1 MRRAAVIFCV
11 FAALV
16 GVPALGFGQWLQYP
30 TEGIPRK
37 PDGKPD
43 FTAPAPRLP
52 DGHPDLSGIWH
63 AAQPRQCVNGAGDSV
78 PCGNEIG
85 GSPLGGN
92 LGRNLPGSALP
103 YQPWAAKL
111 MQERHAVLSVDDPH
125 VRCLPD
131 NPPRAWT
138 LPHLTKAVH
147 APKLL
152 ILLYEVNA
160 MYRQIFIDGRPFP
173 DIPRRHGTATRS
185 GTGTATRSSSRRGAS
200 ATTCGSTRGAAR

>member
-1 MRRAAVIFCV
+1 MPRAAVIFCV
-11 FAALV
+11 LAAVV
-16 GVPALGFGQWLQYP
+16 GAPAPGFGQWLRYP

-92 LGRNLPGSALP
+92 LGRNLPGGD
-103 YQPWAAKL
+103 QDRK
-111 MQERHAVLSVDDPH
+111 SV
-125 VRCLPD
+125 V
-131 NPPRAWT
+131 
-138 LPHLTKAVH
+138 
-147 APKLL
+147 
-152 ILLYEVNA
+152 
-160 MYRQIFIDGRPFP
+160 
-173 DIPRRHGTATRS
+173 
-185 GTGTATRSSSRRGAS
+185 
-200 ATTCGSTRGAAR
+200 